1 MSSSISGNG
10 VNITGAQIKTT
21 SDGNAES
28 TFDIEIGDLKQL
40 KKVINALHKIAGVIK
55 VERIKG
61 WQGPVG
67 P

>member
-1 MSSSISGNG
+1 
-10 VNITGAQIKTT
+10 
-21 SDGNAES
+21 
-28 TFDIEIGDLKQL
+28 
-40 KKVINALHKIAGVIK
+40 VINALYKIAGVIK